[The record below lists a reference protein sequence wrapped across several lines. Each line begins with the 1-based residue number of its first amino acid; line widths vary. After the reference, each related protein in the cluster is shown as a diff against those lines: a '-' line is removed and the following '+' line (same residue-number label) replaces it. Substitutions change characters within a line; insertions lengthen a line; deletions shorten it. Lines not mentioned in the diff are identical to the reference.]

1 MLMVYMPLYQT
12 RLLTYLIL
20 SSLSRAPLYSLQ
32 EVLGPNGVITTS
44 PDWAN
49 IDMINGVNQE
59 GLANPD
65 DPWEEVSRTV
75 NEMLSWNRLAELPL
89 ASIMFSQ
96 YYDKEDEPLRIQLQR
111 MLNGYA
117 ACLGMAA
124 DIEQAD
130 AGEAVDAIQR
140 VELFKGIEQEAHW
153 LGRSLG
159 LKRPAEYTPNLLGG
173 ASSSNDWD
181 NILPALSILRGD
193 LSVDGDE
200 MVLTP
205 WEKEFPGYI
214 TLDLNFELD
223 EKADF
228 TVILEARSD
237 DDQSMRKIVSSEINA

>member
-1 MLMVYMPLYQT
+1 M
-12 RLLTYLIL
+12 I
-20 SSLSRAPLYSLQ
+20 
-32 EVLGPNGVITTS
+32 EF
-44 PDWAN
+44 
-49 IDMINGVNQE
+49 INGINQE

-75 NEMLSWNRLAELPL
+75 NDMLAWNRLAVLPV
-89 ASIMFSQ
+89 ASIVFSQ
-96 YYDKEDEPLRIQLQR
+96 YYKPNDEPLRIKLQR

-117 ACLGMAA
+117 SCLGMAA
-124 DIEQAD
+124 DIEQAG

-140 VELFKGIEQEAHW
+140 IELFKGDEREAHW
-153 LGRSLG
+153 LGRPLS

-173 ASSSNDWD
+173 ASSQSDWD
-181 NILPALSILRGD
+181 KIIPSLSVLRGD

-205 WEKEFPGYI
+205 WEKEFPGYV

-228 TVILEARSD
+228 TVYMEAISE
-237 DDQSMRKIVSSEINA
+237 DDQLTRKIVSDAVDGSMYASFHFHRRPCHDKSFFAI